1 MKKIK
6 YHNQIW
12 SKKEKNILLKHWRNY
27 NQRELHNKFLPD
39 KTPVQIC
46 QKKMYMGLKKGSK
59 WSKEERSIVLRYGV
73 DCSNRQIADKFLPNK
88 TRAQVSSMRK
98 NLVRNWGHVE
108 IERKR
113 KCKSS

>member
-27 NQRELHNKFLPD
+27 NQRELQKKFFPNK
-39 KTPVQIC
+39 TVEQVVN
-46 QKKMYMGLKKGSK
+46 KKMYMGLKKGSK
-59 WSKEERSIVLRYGV
+59 WSEEERSIVLRYGA

>member
-1 MKKIK
+1 MKKRK

-12 SKKEKNILLKHWRNY
+12 SEKEKNILLKHWRDY

-39 KTPVQIC
+39 KTPIQIC
-46 QKKMYMGLKKGSK
+46 QKKMYMGLRKGQK
-59 WSKEERSIVLRYGV
+59 WSEDERAILLKHGSDHTDG
-73 DCSNRQIADKFLPNK
+73 QISKIFLPNK

-98 NLVRNWGHVE
+98 SLVKNWGHVK
-108 IERKR
+108 IRRRR